1 MKKKLWIIYGILILG
16 VLAYIL
22 FLMPIKKDEN
32 LDKSNISEEQVYGS
46 LEDMFTVFLKGNYE
60 YTYNVLINNEKF
72 LYVGKKDGDKEK
84 GTFTSKDEVVSYNTI
99 NEFIN
104 KNFINPTYIYNLIKD
119 LEYNKD
125 KYDNIRVFNYETK
138 INDLKTEIAIYTDY
152 TSITKINITN
162 IKEQYSL
169 SFKNVGFTYVDW
181 LFYLKMLG
189 YAITKRV
196 A

>member
-22 FLMPIKKDEN
+22 FFMPIKKDEN

-169 SFKNVGFTYVDW
+169 SFKNVGFTYVD
-181 LFYLKMLG
+181 
-189 YAITKRV
+189 
-196 A
+196 